1 MTKMIFSV
9 ICTTLVTILIIM
21 SMAMN
26 AKKHRFGGCFAI
38 CYGYPLGWELS
49 ITFLCLFMILEY

>member
-1 MTKMIFSV
+1 MTKMFFSV

-26 AKKHRFGGCFAI
+26 AKKHRFGGGASQSVMVI
-38 CYGYPLGWELS
+38 HWDGN
-49 ITFLCLFMILEY
+49 CL